1 MSLSTNAIPIIW
13 LETVDSTQ
21 EEAKRRIASGEI
33 TQNCVLVAE
42 EQTGGKGTQGRHWL
56 SPKDK
61 GLYLTLVHFNLSPSK
76 AEAPPPLAGG
86 GWGEGANSFP
96 ITPYYTQACALAC
109 VKALQDCY
117 DLTPQVKPI
126 NDIYYDGKKLG
137 GILVESASQGNTL
150 QYLLTGIGLNFA
162 PFDANDEDANLLFQK
177 DSIQPISLTEIITDS
192 CSLLIPKSALVY
204 SLADNCDTYYQQ
216 LIQQGDKPL
225 MTELK
230 DYLISI

>member
-1 MSLSTNAIPIIW
+1 MCGAPIIW
-13 LETVDSTQ
+13 LESVDSTQ

-33 TQNCVLVAE
+33 TQNCVVVAE
-42 EQTGGKGTQGRHWL
+42 EQTGGKGTQGRHWH

-61 GLYLTLVHFNLSPSK
+61 GLYLTLVHFNLDD
-76 AEAPPPLAGG
+76 EAALPV
-86 GWGEGANSFP
+86 
-96 ITPYYTQACALAC
+96 TPYYTQACALAC

-137 GILVESASQGNTL
+137 GILVESASQGNSL

-177 DSIQPISLTEIITDS
+177 DKIQPISLTEIITDS

-204 SLADNCDTYYQQ
+204 SIADNCDIYYQQ
-216 LIQQGDKPL
+216 LIEQGEEPL

-230 DYLISI
+230 NYLISI